1 MDTAKPLA
9 GLKVIE
15 LGTLIAGPFAARI
28 CAEFGAQVIKV
39 ESPNGGDPLRKW
51 RKLYEGTSL
60 WWFVQARNKQSLTL
74 NLKDADGIAILK
86 KLISEA
92 DILIENFRP
101 GTLEKLGLDWD
112 TLHALNPALVMVR
125 LSGFGQT
132 RPQKDQPGFGAV
144 GESMG
149 GLRYITAFEDRP
161 PVRTGISI
169 GDSIAALWGVIG
181 ALMALRHREVNHGK
195 GQIVDVA
202 LYEAVFAMMESMVP
216 EFDVM
221 GFVRERTGNIM
232 PGITPSS
239 IHTCSDGKAVQIGA
253 NGDAIFQRFMRA
265 IGRDDLA
272 DDPTLADNAGRDT
285 RRDELYALIDG
296 WAASLAQDEVL
307 KVLEQ
312 AEVPASKIYSAAD
325 MFTDP
330 QYLAREMFLNA
341 TLPDGKSFKMPGIT
355 PSSIHTCSDGK
366 AVQIGA
372 NGDAIFQRF
381 MRAIGRDD
389 LAADPTL
396 ADNAGR
402 DARRDELY
410 TLIDRWAASLP
421 QEQVLQVLEQAEV
434 PASKIYSAAD
444 MFTDPQYLAREMF
457 LNATLPDGKP
467 FKMPGIVPKLSETPG
482 SAEWTG
488 PALGE
493 HTDSILQRLGYDATQ
508 IAELRGRGAI

>member
-28 CAEFGAQVIKV
+28 CAEFGAEVIKV

-74 NLKDADGIAILK
+74 NLKDANGIAILK
-86 KLISEA
+86 KLIGEA

-112 TLHALNPALVMVR
+112 TLHTLNPALVMVR

-132 RPQKDQPGFGAV
+132 GPQKDQPGFGAV

-149 GLRYITAFEDRP
+149 GLRYITGFEDRP

-181 ALMALRHREVNHGK
+181 ALMALRHREVNQGK

-285 RRDELYALIDG
+285 RRDELYALID
-296 WAASLAQDEVL
+296 Q
-307 KVLEQ
+307 
-312 AEVPASKIYSAAD
+312 
-325 MFTDP
+325 
-330 QYLAREMFLNA
+330 
-341 TLPDGKSFKMPGIT
+341 
-355 PSSIHTCSDGK
+355 
-366 AVQIGA
+366 
-372 NGDAIFQRF
+372 
-381 MRAIGRDD
+381 
-389 LAADPTL
+389 
-396 ADNAGR
+396 
-402 DARRDELY
+402 
-410 TLIDRWAASLP
+410 WAASLP
-421 QEQVLQVLEQAEV
+421 QDEVLKVLEQAEV

-482 SAEWTG
+482 SADWTG

-493 HTDSILQRLGYDATQ
+493 HTDSILRTLGYKDEQ
-508 IAELRGRGAI
+508 IAELRGRGTI

>member
-1 MDTAKPLA
+1 MSTNQPLA
-9 GLKVIE
+9 GLKVVE

-74 NLKDADGIAILK
+74 NLKHPDAVAILK
-86 KLISEA
+86 QLLSET

-101 GTLEKLGLDWD
+101 GVLEKLGLGWD
-112 TLHALNPALVMVR
+112 VLHALNPKLVMVR

-132 RPQKDQPGFGAV
+132 GPLKDQPGFGAV

-149 GLRYITAFEDRP
+149 GLRYITGFEDRP

-181 ALMALRHREVNHGK
+181 ALMALRHCEVNG
-195 GQIVDVA
+195 GQGQVVDVA

-216 EFDVM
+216 EFDVF
-221 GFVRERTGNIM
+221 GFIRERSGNIM

-239 IHTCSDGKAVQIGA
+239 IHTSLDGKHVQIGA

-272 DDPTLADNAGRDT
+272 N
-285 RRDELYALIDG
+285 
-296 WAASLAQDEVL
+296 
-307 KVLEQ
+307 
-312 AEVPASKIYSAAD
+312 
-325 MFTDP
+325 
-330 QYLAREMFLNA
+330 
-341 TLPDGKSFKMPGIT
+341 
-355 PSSIHTCSDGK
+355 
-366 AVQIGA
+366 
-372 NGDAIFQRF
+372 
-381 MRAIGRDD
+381 
-389 LAADPTL
+389 DPTL

-410 TLIDRWAASLP
+410 GVIDRWASAQP
-421 QEQVLQVLEQAEV
+421 LEALLNTLSNAEV
-434 PASKIYSAAD
+434 PASRIYSAAD
-444 MFTDPQYLAREMF
+444 MLSDPQFLAREMF
-457 LNATLPDGKP
+457 LSAKLPDGKP
-467 FKMPGIVPKLSETPG
+467 FKMPGIVPKLSATPG
-482 SAEWTG
+482 AVNSVG
-488 PALGE
+488 PQLGE
-493 HTDSILQRLGYDATQ
+493 HNNQVLTGLGYSSEQ
-508 IAELRGRGAI
+508 IIALRRDGAI

>member
-28 CAEFGAQVIKV
+28 CAEFGAEVIKV

-86 KLISEA
+86 KLIGEA

-112 TLHALNPALVMVR
+112 TLHTLNPALVMVR

-132 RPQKDQPGFGAV
+132 GPQKDQPGFGAV

-149 GLRYITAFEDRP
+149 GLRYITGFEDRP

-181 ALMALRHREVNHGK
+181 ALMALRHREVNQGK

-285 RRDELYALIDG
+285 RRDELYALIDQ
-296 WAASLAQDEVL
+296 WAASLPQDEVL

-341 TLPDGKSFKMPGIT
+341 TLPDGK
-355 PSSIHTCSDGK
+355 
-366 AVQIGA
+366 A
-372 NGDAIFQRF
+372 
-381 MRAIGRDD
+381 
-389 LAADPTL
+389 
-396 ADNAGR
+396 
-402 DARRDELY
+402 
-410 TLIDRWAASLP
+410 
-421 QEQVLQVLEQAEV
+421 
-434 PASKIYSAAD
+434 
-444 MFTDPQYLAREMF
+444 
-457 LNATLPDGKP
+457 

-482 SAEWTG
+482 SADWTG

-493 HTDSILQRLGYDATQ
+493 HTDSILHRLGYDETQ